1 MVEQLSGGKTHREVA
16 APFHTS
22 PSTTHAIFK
31 GWKNEQTLEIKPR
44 SGRPSKLTKS
54 ENKYI
59 ILLTKRNRKI
69 TYAALVGAMG
79 GRVSKTMIRRAIND
93 KWRRKWKG
101 MNRIPIARECA
112 KKRLAF
118 TRGWI
123 SDADGLM
130 EVRTIEAGVSVEA
143 ISRLTGIQVMFS
155 DECSVQSQR
164 NKGVEWLFRSPHEK
178 YYKAFVNVTVHG
190 KAPITLMLWACIWR
204 DGRSD
209 LVVMERDPD
218 SARNGFTAR
227 SYPNALSEGLLP
239 VSDGTR
245 RFQQDNARI
254 HNFGG
259 TPEWLQLHGIEFVDW
274 PPRSPDINPIE
285 HVGKALKEIL
295 VNKYPQIRDLKNNE
309 ADRAKL
315 AEYLRLAWGGDGSGV
330 YPEAN

>member
-1 MVEQLSGGKTHREVA
+1 
-16 APFHTS
+16 
-22 PSTTHAIFK
+22 
-31 GWKNEQTLEIKPR
+31 
-44 SGRPSKLTKS
+44 
-54 ENKYI
+54 
-59 ILLTKRNRKI
+59 
-69 TYAALVGAMG
+69 
-79 GRVSKTMIRRAIND
+79 
-93 KWRRKWKG
+93 

-118 TRGWI
+118 AQGWI
-123 SDADGLM
+123 SDVDELM
-130 EVRTIEAGVSVEA
+130 EVHTIEVGVSVEA
-143 ISRLTGIQVMFS
+143 ISRLTRIQVMFS

-227 SYPNALSEGLLP
+227 SYQNALSEGLLP
-239 VSDGTR
+239 VYDGTR

-259 TPEWLQLHGIEFVDW
+259 TPEWLQLHGIEFIDW
-274 PPRSPDINPIE
+274 PPHSPDLNPIE
-285 HVGKALKEIL
+285 HVWKALKEIL
-295 VNKYPQIRDLKNNE
+295 IKEYPQIRDLKNNE

-315 AEYLRLAWGGDGSGV
+315 AEYLQLAWRKIDQRFIRKLIESLPRRLRAVIRARG
-330 YPEAN
+330 YYTKY